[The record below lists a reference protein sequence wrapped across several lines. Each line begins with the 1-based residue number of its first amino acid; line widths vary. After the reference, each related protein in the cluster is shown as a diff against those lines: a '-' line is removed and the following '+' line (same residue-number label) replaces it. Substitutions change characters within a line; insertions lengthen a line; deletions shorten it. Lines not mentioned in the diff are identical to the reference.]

1 MAVRTTIR
9 VLLHMAKS
17 SRIFSLRGDRG
28 CVILGPEV
36 GQACAPRRADTW
48 CAWSWWRAACC
59 SARRPRG
66 APCAGSTSPPPSA
79 RHGVRAVGRRGGRG
93 LRSALRRDREPRGAR
108 RRARRLQPARPRLL
122 ETPLPP
128 ARGTPV
134 KRVLVPLA
142 PGFEEIEA
150 VTIIDVLRRAGVT
163 VDVAGTEAGPI
174 TGSHG
179 ITVTP
184 DRTLAGVDAAAYD
197 LVALPGGMP
206 GTLHL
211 RDDAEVRRVVRE
223 LAARGRYTTAICA
236 APTVLAAAGVTA
248 GRAITSHPSVAA
260 ELAQAGTTYRTDAV
274 VADGPVITSRGAGTA
289 IEFALTLVAPL
300 VDHPTAE
307 RLRQQMVAPAAAL

>member
-1 MAVRTTIR
+1 M
-9 VLLHMAKS
+9 
-17 SRIFSLRGDRG
+17 
-28 CVILGPEV
+28 
-36 GQACAPRRADTW
+36 
-48 CAWSWWRAACC
+48 
-59 SARRPRG
+59 
-66 APCAGSTSPPPSA
+66 
-79 RHGVRAVGRRGGRG
+79 
-93 LRSALRRDREPRGAR
+93 
-108 RRARRLQPARPRLL
+108 
-122 ETPLPP
+122 
-128 ARGTPV
+128 

-179 ITVTP
+179 ITVAP
-184 DRTLAGVDAAAYD
+184 DRTLAGVDADAYD

-211 RDDAEVRRVVRE
+211 REHSELLRIIRE

-248 GRAITSHPSVAA
+248 GRAVTGHPSVAR
-260 ELAQAGTTYRTDAV
+260 ELESAGLAYRTEPV

-289 IEFALTLVAPL
+289 MEFALALVETLVDRA
-300 VDHPTAE
+300 TRE
-307 RLRQQMVAPAAAL
+307 RLRQQMVAPAGAR

>member
-1 MAVRTTIR
+1 M
-9 VLLHMAKS
+9 
-17 SRIFSLRGDRG
+17 
-28 CVILGPEV
+28 
-36 GQACAPRRADTW
+36 
-48 CAWSWWRAACC
+48 
-59 SARRPRG
+59 
-66 APCAGSTSPPPSA
+66 
-79 RHGVRAVGRRGGRG
+79 
-93 LRSALRRDREPRGAR
+93 
-108 RRARRLQPARPRLL
+108 
-122 ETPLPP
+122 
-128 ARGTPV
+128 

-150 VTIIDVLRRAGVT
+150 ITIIDVLRRAGIMVE
-163 VDVAGTEAGPI
+163 VAGTEPGPI

-184 DRTLAGVDAAAYD
+184 DRPLAGADAGAYD

-211 RDDAEVRRVVRE
+211 REHADVRRIVRE
-223 LAARGRYTTAICA
+223 LASRGRYTTAICA

-289 IEFALTLVAPL
+289 IEFALTLVATL
-300 VDHPTAE
+300 VDRPTAE
-307 RLRQQMVAPAAAL
+307 RLRQQMVVPAAAS